1 MAEHVLKSWPEHFA
15 DVASGE
21 KRAEVRKNDRGYE
34 KGDILVLQEYSPE
47 SHSYTGRQIRVRV
60 THVTTFQQRM
70 NYVVVSFDKEDP
82 SGEGKE
88 GIRVDGPG
96 PAPGDLQH
104 GREES
109 PGDGPRAP
117 VHVGGGEGGGTEGSR
132 GDEAAP
138 PRSPAS
144 LTTRQLAERIAQR
157 VVNED
162 RMWSARIAQGDI
174 RPLDMAAQVLDELE
188 LCDAWFCRLFQDE
201 EDVTQAADM
210 EDPDGAREQA
220 QGRAAG
226 KILRPKS
233 GRRTRAPKPG
243 EAPQAVDA

>member
-47 SHSYTGRQIRVRV
+47 GHAYTGRSLRVRV

-82 SGEGKE
+82 SGEGKQ
-88 GIRVDGPG
+88 GIRGDGPG

-104 GREES
+104 GREEGA
-109 PGDGPRAP
+109 GDGPRPP
-117 VHVGGGEGGGTEGSR
+117 VHVGGGASRGPEGGRS
-132 GDEAAP
+132 DSAP

-144 LTTRQLAERIAQR
+144 LTTRQLAERVARRVLIAAFDSG
-157 VVNED
+157 NGFAWEAD
-162 RMWSARIAQGDI
+162 PE
-174 RPLDMAAQVLDELE
+174 PLIVAVLDELE
-188 LCDAWFCRLFQDE
+188 KCDAWFCRLFQDE

-243 EAPQAVDA
+243 AAPEAVDA